1 MGLPVLILN
10 RKGVQAGTQASKQIY
25 EPSGNTEPTTSSVQ
39 RHIVSHASLTNA
51 MNVGDPQATRV
62 QHVMDML
69 IKPHSHDHAAIYGIQ
84 CTLPNRGYGDSL

>member
-1 MGLPVLILN
+1 MGLPVLMLD

-25 EPSGNTEPTTSSVQ
+25 EPSGGTEPTTSSVQ